1 MINNSNHPYLS
12 LINLSSEKTIEA
24 QIVLA
29 LQMAMEDSDP
39 VTQDEMY
46 TFLDDE
52 LGGSWDDEDIHWFL
66 TEHHGIIHK
75 YESTDEFFRNM
86 RCDSVWDD
94 GASRLPWM
102 FELFDVEMDY

>member
-24 QIVLA
+24 QVVIA

-39 VTQDEMY
+39 VTQDEVY

-52 LGGSWDDEDIHWFL
+52 VGYWDDEDIHWFL
-66 TEHHGIIHK
+66 TEHHGVIHK

-86 RCDSVWDD
+86 RCDSPFDD
-94 GASRLPWM
+94 DAHHLPWM
-102 FELFDVEMDY
+102 RAMMDSHMNY